1 MNWDALGA
9 VSEMVGAAGVIIT
22 LGYLAVQIRRSNL
35 LSTAESNRF
44 SYTAAN
50 STILAI
56 AQDPNLA
63 KIFYEGLADRESL
76 SADARVR
83 FDMLMGAL
91 IGAISTSMTDED
103 ILGGSGFLE
112 GQDENLREFLL
123 APGGAS
129 WWAEY
134 QFRYRKSQRRLIEEI
149 LQSTRPTDV

>member
-9 VSEMVGAAGVIIT
+9 LSEMIGAAGVIIT
-22 LGYLAVQIRRSNL
+22 LGYLAIQVRRSNKL
-35 LSTAESNRF
+35 ATAETNRF

-56 AQDPNLA
+56 AQDTELA

-76 SADARVR
+76 SAQDRVR
-83 FDMLMGAL
+83 FDMLMGSL

-103 ILGGSGFLE
+103 ILGGDGFLA
-112 GQDENLREFLL
+112 GQDENLREFLM

-129 WWAEY
+129 WWAAY
-134 QFRYRKSQRRLIEEI
+134 RGRYRASQRLVIDGVLSSGR
-149 LQSTRPTDV
+149 SSDV